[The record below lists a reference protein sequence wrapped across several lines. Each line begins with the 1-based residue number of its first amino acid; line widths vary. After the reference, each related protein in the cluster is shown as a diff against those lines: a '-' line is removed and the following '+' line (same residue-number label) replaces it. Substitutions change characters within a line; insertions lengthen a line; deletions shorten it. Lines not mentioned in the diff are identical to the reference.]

1 MKYRFSLIKS
11 ILAGRISMESKK
23 TKRVLPKEV
32 CIILTYRCN
41 AKCNMC
47 DVWHH
52 PTKASDEITIED
64 IEKLPSGLRFINITG
79 GEPFIRRDI
88 EEIVRVVRPKTERI
102 VISTNGFFTD
112 RIVQLC
118 EKYPDLGIRIST
130 EGLQKTND
138 EIRKIPNGFDKTLR
152 TLFTLRRMG
161 IKDIGF
167 GMTVQ
172 DLNCMDLLPLYELS
186 DALGYE
192 FATAT
197 LHNSHY
203 FHKLDNKIEN
213 KDMVCTEFKRLVI
226 AQLKSTSVKKW
237 FRAYFNYGLMNYI
250 YGGKRLLKCEMGT
263 ESCFLDPSGDLLA
276 CNGMEVKIA
285 MGNIREKSF
294 VDIWN
299 SENADKVRS
308 LVKTC
313 NKQCWMVGNAAPII
327 KKHLHKP
334 SSWVLKNKLRVL
346 LNKEPMLCFPD
357 KQDQES
363 E

>member
-1 MKYRFSLIKS
+1 MRKQ
-11 ILAGRISMESKK
+11 M
-23 TKRVLPKEV
+23 VLPKEI

-52 PTKASDEITIED
+52 PTKPQDEISIDD
-64 IEKLPSGLRFINITG
+64 ISKIPPGLKFINITG

-88 EEIVRVVRPKTERI
+88 EEIISVIRSKTERI

-112 RIVQLC
+112 RIVALC

-138 EIRKIPNGFDKTLR
+138 AIRKIPGGFDRTLR
-152 TLFTLRRMG
+152 TLLTLRRMG

-172 DLNCMDLLPLYELS
+172 DMNCKDMLPLYDLS

-203 FHKLDNKIEN
+203 FHKLDNVIN
-213 KDMVCTEFKRLVI
+213 DKDMVCNEFSGLVKEL
-226 AQLKSTSVKKW
+226 LKSNSVKKW

-250 YGGKRLLKCEMGT
+250 YGGKRFLPCEVGT
-263 ESCFLDPSGDLLA
+263 ESCFVDPSGDVLA
-276 CNGMEVKIA
+276 CNGMDEKIP
-285 MGNIREKSF
+285 MGNIRDQRFEE
-294 VDIWN
+294 IWN
-299 SENADKVRS
+299 SDDAAKVRNI
-308 LVKTC
+308 VKSC
-313 NKQCWMVGNAAPII
+313 QKQCWMVGNAVPAIR
-327 KKHLHKP
+327 KHIHKP
-334 SSWVLKNKLRVL
+334 AAWVLKNKLRVL
-346 LNKEPMLCFPD
+346 LNKEPHLCLPD
-357 KQDQES
+357 RCYR
-363 E
+363 